1 MPYNKYIYNEELSDK
16 HLCTGHFKD
25 NYINKWIEDK
35 EHIGACTY
43 CSKTNTPV
51 VDMLAF
57 RDFLRSKLSS
67 RLCSIDDTGLFL
79 ASSIFD
85 DEEEKIPGLL
95 RIGPYVA
102 PSPIEHY
109 EDTEGML
116 YKYGLYTSNEDLNA
130 DINSYFSEQKW
141 IKSDLFE
148 EDLDEEFSREW
159 DSFSEIVKHQR
170 RYTFSYSPKFIPKER
185 WRSDILSRIRHLC
198 ESMLVTSLEVDT
210 YLYRGRP
217 NENEHSC
224 FSLFEELASPPPAYA
239 KSNRMSA
246 EGISLFYGALDK
258 ETVLQEIRNYCSP
271 KSIDIGTFKT
281 SQDLFVVDLFNVPE
295 HLSFWMPQYYEEYK
309 FLRKFH
315 HEITQPLAKPS
326 DAA

>member
-1 MPYNKYIYNEELSDK
+1 
-16 HLCTGHFKD
+16 
-25 NYINKWIEDK
+25 
-35 EHIGACTY
+35 
-43 CSKTNTPV
+43 
-51 VDMLAF
+51 
-57 RDFLRSKLSS
+57 
-67 RLCSIDDTGLFL
+67 
-79 ASSIFD
+79 
-85 DEEEKIPGLL
+85 
-95 RIGPYVA
+95 
-102 PSPIEHY
+102 
-109 EDTEGML
+109 ML

-295 HLSFWMPQYYEEYK
+295 HLSFWMPQYYEGYK

-326 DAA
+326 DAAYAPTQIFTEHLRYLSNRQIDGIIYRSAITGKKNVVLFYDNTNSSTILNLERTEKCLLEN